1 MAPSSSAR
9 FMLPNISSA
18 TWSVTA
24 DHIWMTLFERSPLV
38 MAPSMYCFWTS
49 ITFLSASST
58 TVYLLSGITMSSR
71 PTERPE
77 TRSVMEPQRLDA
89 VEHAHRHF
97 KAEVLVAIVHQ
108 LPDALLLHQAVDER
122 HARRAARR

>member
-58 TVYLLSGITMSSR
+58 TLYLLSGMTMSSR

-77 TRSVMEPQRLDA
+77 R
-89 VEHAHRHF
+89 
-97 KAEVLVAIVHQ
+97 VA
-108 LPDALLLHQAVDER
+108 
-122 HARRAARR
+122 